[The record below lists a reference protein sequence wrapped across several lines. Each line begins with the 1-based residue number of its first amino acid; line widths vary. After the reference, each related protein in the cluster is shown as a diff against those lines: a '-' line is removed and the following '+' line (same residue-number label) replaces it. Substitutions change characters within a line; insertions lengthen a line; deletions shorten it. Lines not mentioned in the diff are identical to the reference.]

1 MPYSTRTRDSILR
14 RPIAAQNT
22 IPDQDIWYQKGLDAE
37 QARQDAE
44 DYNWYASNYGVQQP
58 DGSYFG
64 PELRPQPQLDYDPS
78 VRQVGQPMRRFEPYQ
93 QTPAWLE
100 AVSDILVGY
109 DPREGA
115 ENYDPEYD
123 RAAWEDA
130 WMLGMVPGVGKAAQ
144 AARLAGTA
152 AFGGSIVNDA
162 RAGRIP
168 GLIDATFLSG
178 LPYRAARAAKNFA
191 GAYKQ
196 RRALEKALRARA
208 LKRPDPNVRA
218 FDTRRGRMEDIYVS
232 PDMEFTPY
240 EEVKFR

>member
-1 MPYSTRTRDSILR
+1 MSGFRRSMGRPWMSKQSSIPSTQSWRSNANAVDEL
-14 RPIAAQNT
+14 AYQN
-22 IPDQDIWYQKGLDAE
+22 DL
-37 QARQDAE
+37 E
-44 DYNWYASNYGVQQP
+44 DWYARNYGVQQP

-64 PELRPQPQLDYDPS
+64 PEMRQAPEGSFDVGP
-78 VRQVGQPMRRFEPYQ
+78 RQVGQPMRRFEPYQ
-93 QTPAWLE
+93 QTPEWLE
-100 AVSDILVGY
+100 RVSDILVGY

-162 RAGRIP
+162 RSGRMP

-178 LPYRAARAAKNFA
+178 LPYRAAHAAKNFA

-196 RRALEKALRARA
+196 RRALEKALRARS
-208 LKRPDPNVRA
+208 LTRPNPNVRA
-218 FDTRRGRMEDIYVS
+218 FDTRRGRMEDIYVA